1 MNFKLI
7 TASLFVSVIFAVSCN
22 NSSTKN
28 STQTAVDST
37 KNSSTLN
44 IKEDSI
50 HYQIDGKTYN
60 GYIFYNGDQKDKR
73 PGIVV
78 VHEWWGLTDYP
89 KIRAKELAKL
99 GYIALAADMYGNGQ
113 IAPDPKVAQELAT
126 PFYKDPSLAKTRLD
140 AAINFLKTQPQT
152 DTAQIAAIGYCF
164 GGFVVLNAAKLGS
177 QLKGVV
183 TFHGGLEGVKPSKGM
198 KTKFL
203 ICHGGADQFENPNVA
218 QFKKE
223 MDSAGADYTFKIY
236 PNATH
241 AFSNP
246 EATALGEKF
255 KMPIKYNA
263 AADSASWNDMKV
275 FLKKLF

>member
-1 MNFKLI
+1 MC
-7 TASLFVSVIFAVSCN
+7 VVSCN
-22 NSSTKN
+22 NSSGNHASKN
-28 STQTAVDST
+28 TADST
-37 KNSSTLN
+37 KNTSSEN

-50 HYQIDGKTYN
+50 NYQIDGKNYHGFIYYN
-60 GYIFYNGDQKDKR
+60 EDQKGKR

-89 KIRAKELAKL
+89 RMRAKELAKL

-140 AAINFLKTQPQT
+140 GAVNFLKSYPET
-152 DTAQIAAIGYCF
+152 DSAEIAAIGYCF

-177 QLKGVV
+177 DLKGVV

-203 ICHGGADQFENPNVA
+203 ICHGGDDQFENPNVA

-236 PNATH
+236 PGATH

-246 EATALGEKF
+246 EATALGQKF
-255 KMPIKYNA
+255 NMPIKYNA

>member
-1 MNFKLI
+1 MNLKLI
-7 TASLFVSVIFAVSCN
+7 IATLLVCTVSVVSCN
-22 NSSTKN
+22 NSSNKN
-28 STQTAVDST
+28 SKTGTVDSAEKT
-37 KNSSTLN
+37 SSEN

-50 HYQIDGKTYN
+50 NYEIDGKRYD
-60 GYIFYNGDQKDKR
+60 GFIFYNEDQKGKR

-78 VHEWWGLTDYP
+78 VHEWWGLTDYTRM
-89 KIRAKELAKL
+89 RAKELAKL

-126 PFYKDPSLAKTRLD
+126 PFYKDPSLDKTRLD
-140 AAINFLKTQPQT
+140 AAINFLKKYPQT
-152 DTAQIAAIGYCF
+152 DTAEIAAIGYCF
-164 GGFVVLNAAKLGS
+164 GGSVVLNAAKLGS
-177 QLKGVV
+177 DLKGVV
-183 TFHGGLEGVKPSKGM
+183 TFHGGLEGVKPPKGM

-203 ICHGGADQFENPNVA
+203 ICHGGDDQFENPNVA
-218 QFKKE
+218 EFKKE

-246 EATALGEKF
+246 EATAMGQKF
-255 KMPIKYNA
+255 NMPIKYNA